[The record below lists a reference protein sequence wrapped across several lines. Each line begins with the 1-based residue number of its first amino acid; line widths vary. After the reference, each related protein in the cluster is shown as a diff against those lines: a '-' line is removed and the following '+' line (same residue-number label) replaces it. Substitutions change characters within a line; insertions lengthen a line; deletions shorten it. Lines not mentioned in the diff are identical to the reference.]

1 MEFNLIYI
9 GINRIH
15 TGIEQSS
22 YQNGDVIYME
32 IEELIKKIDAKSLRE
47 EAKKRDIP
55 TRCVTKLNLAKAL
68 PNDVV
73 EELAKKSGK

>member
-1 MEFNLIYI
+1 
-9 GINRIH
+9 
-15 TGIEQSS
+15 
-22 YQNGDVIYME
+22 ME